1 MLTQRHTFGR
11 TEAALEARL
20 NELQQQFQSFEQLTT
35 EGNYLAA
42 REVVLLIQNELNE
55 LNRFIEHIPLLL
67 SDAQVE
73 IPAQLDNIIEGYR
86 ELLEKEYV
94 LDHLPVE
101 KEVEAIPWKSIGSAC
116 VVRNAC
122 CR

>member
-11 TEAALEARL
+11 TETALESRL
-20 NELQQQFQSFEQLTT
+20 NTLQQQFQTFEQLTA

-55 LNRFIEHIPLLL
+55 LNRFIEQIPLLL

-73 IPAQLDNIIEGYR
+73 IPAQLDNIVEGYR
-86 ELLEKEYV
+86 ELLEKGMCLTIFQLTKKWRRSAESV
-94 LDHLPVE
+94 R
-101 KEVEAIPWKSIGSAC
+101 SAC
-116 VVRNAC
+116 AVRNAC